1 MHEILM
7 KFFLYTKEFPPYK
20 NGFASIFDEIDDA
33 PTFTFIMH
41 DYLNFEQFC
50 ILFLFILIPIV
61 FIVIATTAAIN
72 GKKWQH
78 FRRELA
84 NISTLF
90 VPWQLRIKEIES
102 HFGSVVASYFTFL
115 RWLFWVNIVLAFTL
129 SSFVILPE
137 VRISLR
143 LTQHIKWMKK
153 ESASSD
159 KQEAIAILHNEKKS
173 FVLFNFNSFLRHSTP
188 AKEIIE
194 RPCCPMKLRMQLG
207 SQHSWI
213 SKAT

>member
-7 KFFLYTKEFPPYK
+7 KFFVYTKEFPYYE
-20 NGFASIFDEIDDA
+20 NGFASIFDEIDA
-33 PTFTFIMH
+33 PTFTFITY
-41 DYLNFEQFC
+41 DYLNFEQFY

-61 FIVIATTAAIN
+61 FIMIATAADIN
-72 GKKWQH
+72 CKKWQH
-78 FRRELA
+78 VRRELA

-143 LTQHIKWMKK
+143 LTRTLIAWKRVGIKWQI
-153 ESASSD
+153 ESRC
-159 KQEAIAILHNEKKS
+159 S
-173 FVLFNFNSFLRHSTP
+173 FAQCIRVH
-188 AKEIIE
+188 
-194 RPCCPMKLRMQLG
+194 
-207 SQHSWI
+207 
-213 SKAT
+213 

>member
-1 MHEILM
+1 MFSTVFLLLCFVWLLPLSLLLLLCGCQFIWVIWFKWSWSYQIWRLHAWNFNEILFVH
-7 KFFLYTKEFPPYK
+7 KRIFPHYK
-20 NGFASIFDEIDDA
+20 SGFASIFDEIDA
-33 PTFTFIMH
+33 PTFTFIVY
-41 DYLNFEQFC
+41 DYLNFEQFD
-50 ILFLFILIPIV
+50 ILFRFILIPIV
-61 FIVIATTAAIN
+61 FIIIATTADVN

-143 LTQHIKWMKK
+143 LTQVTIK
-153 ESASSD
+153 S
-159 KQEAIAILHNEKKS
+159 IRLHLKNY
-173 FVLFNFNSFLRHSTP
+173 LFYLISTR
-188 AKEIIE
+188 I
-194 RPCCPMKLRMQLG
+194 
-207 SQHSWI
+207 
-213 SKAT
+213 